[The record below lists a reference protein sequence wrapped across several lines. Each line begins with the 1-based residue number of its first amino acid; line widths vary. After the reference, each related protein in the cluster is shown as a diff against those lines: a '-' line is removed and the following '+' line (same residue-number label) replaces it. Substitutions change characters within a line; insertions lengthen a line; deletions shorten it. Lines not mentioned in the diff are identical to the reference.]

1 MGLADVVFRRGHLSE
16 DALVDVWTTGIRPA
30 HLDSCDECGHRALEM
45 SRWLEDVQA
54 IGRADADAVF
64 SEDRLA
70 TQRDSVMNRLA
81 QLDRPSKVIS
91 FPAAT
96 PAARDT
102 QVGRRGSA
110 GWLLASAAAG
120 LMIGVVTME
129 LSHMIPFGG
138 SQTPPPIVAT
148 APPAAGDE
156 SIDHAGLLDGV
167 FDRPSLGSMTALD
180 EMTPRIADVML
191 ASNTPR

>member
-30 HLDSCDECGHRALEM
+30 HLDACDECGHRALEM

-70 TQRDSVMNRLA
+70 TQRESVMDRLA

-96 PAARDT
+96 PVARET
-102 QVGRRGSA
+102 QAGRRGSA

-129 LSHMIPFGG
+129 LSHMIPFGTA
-138 SQTPPPIVAT
+138 QTPAPIVAS
-148 APPAAGDE
+148 APASAASDAADE
-156 SIDHAGLLDGV
+156 AGLLLDAV
-167 FDRPSLGSMTALD
+167 FDGPSLDSVNALD
-180 EMTPRIADVML
+180 EITPRVADIVL
-191 ASNTPR
+191 ASNR

>member
-1 MGLADVVFRRGHLSE
+1 MGLADLVLRRGHLSE

-30 HLDSCDECGHRALEM
+30 HLDSCEECSHRALDI

-54 IGRADADAVF
+54 TGRAEADAVF
-64 SEDRLA
+64 SDDRLS
-70 TQRDSVMNRLA
+70 TQRDSVMHRLA

-91 FPAAT
+91 FPAAP

-110 GWLLASAAAG
+110 GWLIAAAAAG
-120 LMIGVVTME
+120 LMIGVVSME

-138 SQTPPPIVAT
+138 SPQTPAPIVAT
-148 APPAAGDE
+148 APSLGPAVS
-156 SIDHAGLLDGV
+156 SIDEAGLLDGV
-167 FDRPSLGSMTALD
+167 FERPSFGALNALD
-180 EMTPRIADVML
+180 EMTPRVADVIL
-191 ASNTPR
+191 ASR